1 MAENG
6 RNEFMVPLHEPSGSV
21 EYVGDTTTILSDGTM
36 YQLPVQDLADTI
48 RENPDKYPPGWT
60 IAHEKAFV
68 GRFIDRTATGQNDW
82 GDRSPRDVIA
92 DEIMYDEESGQ
103 YLLPEDT
110 GGMEDTGDTGAAD
123 DLFEPAPP
131 APQPPYEY
139 PKGSWAAN
147 RAKAV
152 RAAMRPRAP
161 LGSEGEWAWE
171 TDTST
176 YPSNVD
182 PEALQAEAELGQAWR
197 QAKQKRDRA
206 AKRALYGA
214 EGTSKG
220 EATGLQED

>member
-6 RNEFMVPLHEPSGSV
+6 RNEFMVPLHEPLGSID
-21 EYVGDTTTILSDGTM
+21 YVGDTTTILSDGSM
-36 YQLPVQDLADTI
+36 EQLPMQDLADTI
-48 RENPDKYPPGWT
+48 RENRDEYPPGWT
-60 IAHEKAFV
+60 VWHEKAFV
-68 GRFIDRTATGQNDW
+68 DRFMDRYGEDYE
-82 GDRSPRDVIA
+82 GRSPRDVIA
-92 DEIMYDEESGQ
+92 DEIMDYDEESGQ

-110 GGMEDTGDTGAAD
+110 GDTGDTGAAD

-139 PKGSWAAN
+139 PKGSWAADN

-152 RAAMRPRAP
+152 RAAMRQRAP

-182 PEALQAEAELGQAWR
+182 PEALQAEEELGQAWR